1 MHHSAPTGCKYMVS
15 GTLSLPSTGFFSFFI
30 RTTSFTIGRQGI
42 FSLRRWTSPIH
53 TEFHVLDTT
62 WVSFKSASAFVYK
75 ILTFY
80 DFAFHQI
87 PLASTF
93 LTLRNIC
100 NCYITIPLPSIHN
113 DYSLTCIK
121 FGLLSF
127 RSPLLRQSISLS
139 LPDDT
144 KMFQFSSFAF
154 MPYLFRHK
162 CKDSLL
168 TGCPIRVPLDQ
179 RFLTALQRFSQSY
192 TPFFAS

>member
-1 MHHSAPTGCKYMVS
+1 MLLPVVSIWFQVLFHSPQRGS
-15 GTLSLPSTGFFSFFI
+15 FHFSFALL
-30 RTTSFTIGRQGI
+30 R
-42 FSLRRWTSPIH
+42 SLSVAKEYLVLGGGPPPIH

-62 WVSFKSASAFVYK
+62 WVSFKSASAFVYR
-75 ILTFY
+75 ILTFS